1 MLPDVVR
8 CSAILYSTAPIQ
20 TVGDTDAEL
29 LQYWAAISTILREA
43 KSAAALLAAARLVR
57 ELQRRKVAFVR
68 SNGQNLRVTL
78 IAPYAK
84 WAYEALDDTP
94 VNASHPPA
102 L

>member
-57 ELQRRKVAFVR
+57 ELQGRKVAFVR
-68 SNGQNLRVTL
+68 SNGQNQRVPL

-84 WAYEALDDTP
+84 WAY
-94 VNASHPPA
+94 
-102 L
+102 